1 MPGQAK
7 QNRRGKVEIQPA
19 KIRLRLIQPTA
30 TDVPGAVLVSGA
42 LLAPSW
48 GGINGRS
55 GFTSGQYERRT
66 SQEGSFQVTL
76 PNASGSDGDH
86 RDRFLSLIAPNYRPG
101 DEFVEV
107 WRGSSKGPGDLLY
120 VGVPVSPVENEQ
132 TITLNGFDPWWLLN
146 GQRET
151 TAGFW
156 CNAPRDVWEAYTQ
169 LWQPIVV
176 DGFDQTPRFNGLP
189 AGATGSAGLTNPQ
202 VTADGK
208 WAYSFAADSPVP
220 SNVRLTGTPQIAGVL
235 QTNTIFPAGL
245 SSRDSAGRWRIECAV
260 IFPATMAAND
270 AVAFSASGD
279 NGNYMTMTITPSGQA
294 FAGGLTPHLI
304 AGAIQTP
311 LVGTKIT
318 AGQHSMAI
326 EGRGRWVY
334 FYYDGQLLGVL
345 PMALSATAQPTV
357 SYLPSGTSPGQYID
371 IDHFVIRQAQ
381 PFLMRS
387 QTDHGDY
394 QLPGSPT
401 PGGLGGAYFN
411 DVDLGTDQYRLQKV
425 LNPLRSVST
434 SGVGLY
440 ARRVDPTINFPVQ
453 NPPTWQPA
461 GGGPNTFSARW
472 TGSIYLDLANY
483 DYRVQTIGSVAVRA
497 WIGKTRFP
505 IEQVIDNWSYNGGTN
520 TSGYFRQWLG
530 RASGWY
536 PIIVECYQEAQQA
549 GLTFSWER
557 SDQPNVFTVVPSNML
572 SPQGI
577 FEQQIRNDSYYQ
589 QLKNLQDS
597 YGYQATLEPMSLES
611 GEFPGRL
618 CPRVRVGKD
627 TDVILDHDNTI
638 APQVTIA
645 ADQVADSIIVDAQG
659 LADPSGSGQLYAE
672 AFNLG
677 EYGKHLV
684 PWTQYDSPG
693 DIQVPA
699 QLHQRAQ
706 ALLALRQGPL
716 ISVDGRP
723 EARREIVQ
731 TFDANDPSQP
741 AVFPVGGKLAEWKC
755 LPGDG
760 VRRRFPRIGVNDL
773 TPTQIVS
780 VQWAFYPDGIS
791 PPAVGFRQKVRSA
804 KETLTRLARES
815 IDESRNYQ
823 SQFAIVPGSHAS
835 NNGAGAAIPSLST
848 DTYSRVSLPANMA
861 NVVRATFVVES
872 IIAAG
877 TAQTIYIN
885 NISTGLAFTAAGR
898 YDVTGFVGRDGTNAR
913 AAASTVGGTT
923 QCDYKLELLLRV

>member
-1 MPGQAK
+1 MPGQSK

-19 KIRLRLIQPTA
+19 KIRLRLIQPGNG
-30 TDVPGAVLVSGA
+30 PGTVQVLGT
-42 LLAPSW
+42 LLVPSW
-48 GGINGRS
+48 EGINGRS

-66 SQEGSFQVTL
+66 SQEGAFQVTL
-76 PNASGSDGDH
+76 PNASGSDGNH
-86 RDRFLSLIAPNYRPG
+86 RDRFLCLTNPRYRPG
-101 DEFVEV
+101 DEYIEIT
-107 WRGSSKGPGDLLY
+107 RASGKGPGDLLY

-151 TAGFW
+151 TTGFW
-156 CNAPRDVWEAYTQ
+156 CNAPRDVWEEYTK
-169 LWQPIVV
+169 LWRPIVV
-176 DGFDQTPRFNGLP
+176 DGFDQTPRFNGGTNQNN
-189 AGATGSAGLTNPQ
+189 GA
-202 VTADGK
+202 
-208 WAYSFAADSPVP
+208 WFYSLASDSPVP
-220 SNVRLTGTPQIAGVL
+220 SNVRLIGGGTTATAAKL

-245 SSRDSAGRWRIECAV
+245 SSSDSSGRWRIECSV
-260 IFPATMAAND
+260 IFPATMGPRD
-270 AVAFSASGD
+270 AVAFGAGGD
-279 NGNYMTMTITPSGQA
+279 NGNYMTMELTPSGQA
-294 FAGGLTPHLI
+294 VYGDNTPRLI

-311 LVGTKIT
+311 LAGTNIT

-334 FYYDGQLLGVL
+334 FYYDGHLLGVL
-345 PMALSATAQPTV
+345 PMALSTTAQPIIFYIPV
-357 SYLPSGTSPGQYID
+357 GTSPGQYID
-371 IDHFVIRQAQ
+371 VDHFVIRQAQ

-394 QLPGSPT
+394 RLPGSPT
-401 PGGLGGAYFN
+401 PGGLDGAYFN
-411 DVDLGTDQYRLQKV
+411 DVDLASDQYRLQRV

-440 ARRVDPTINFPVQ
+440 ARRVDPTVNFPNQ

-461 GGGPNTFSARW
+461 GGGPNYFSARW
-472 TGSIYLDLANY
+472 TGSIYLDLSNY
-483 DYRVQTIGSVAVRA
+483 DYRVQTIATVAIRV

-530 RASGWY
+530 QVSGWY
-536 PIIVECYQEAQQA
+536 PIIIECYQDGTTA

-557 SDQPNVFTVVPSNML
+557 SDQPGVFNVVPSNML

-659 LADPSGSGQLYAE
+659 LADPSGSGQLFAE

-699 QLHQRAQ
+699 QLRQRAQ

-731 TFDANDPSQP
+731 MFDPHDPSQP
-741 AVFPVGGKLAEWKC
+741 AVFPVGGKLAEWQC

-760 VRRRFPRIGVNDL
+760 VRRRFPRIALNDL
-773 TPTQIVS
+773 TPTPAVS
-780 VQWAFYPDGIS
+780 VQWTFYPDGIS
-791 PPAVGFRQKVRSA
+791 PPAVGFRQRVRSA
-804 KETLTRLARES
+804 KETLTRIARES

-848 DTYSRVSLPANMA
+848 DTYTRVSLPANMA
-861 NVVRATFVVES
+861 TVIRATFVVES

-885 NISTGLAFTAAGR
+885 NISTGLTFTAAGR
-898 YDVTGFVGRDGTNAR
+898 YDVTGFVGRDGTNSR
-913 AAASTVGGTT
+913 ATANTAGGTT
-923 QCDYKLELLLRV
+923 QCDYKLELLLRI

>member
-1 MPGQAK
+1 MPGQSK

-19 KIRLRLIQPTA
+19 KIRLRLIQPSTG
-30 TDVPGAVLVSGA
+30 PGAVQVGGFSY
-42 LLAPSW
+42 APSW
-48 GGINGRS
+48 EAINGRS
-55 GFTSGQYERRT
+55 GFMSGQYERRT
-66 SQEGSFQVTL
+66 SQEGAFQVTL

-86 RDRFLSLIAPNYRPG
+86 RDRFLSLIAPRYRPG

-107 WRGSSKGPGDLLY
+107 WRMSGKGPGDLLY

-132 TITLNGFDPWWLLN
+132 TITLNGFDAWWLLN

-156 CNAPRDVWEAYTQ
+156 CNAPRDVWEEYTK
-169 LWQPIVV
+169 LWQPIVA
-176 DGFDQTPRFNGLP
+176 DGFDQTGRFNG
-189 AGATGSAGLTNPQ
+189 GTGQNNGT
-202 VTADGK
+202 
-208 WAYSFAADSPVP
+208 WFYSLASDSPVP
-220 SNVRLTGTPQIAGVL
+220 SNVRLIGGGTL
-235 QTNTIFPAGL
+235 QTQGTLVTAYTFPAGL
-245 SSRDSAGRWRIECAV
+245 GSSDPSGRWRVECSAT
-260 IFPATMAAND
+260 FPATMAPND
-270 AVAFSASGD
+270 AVYFGIGGAHGSGGD
-279 NGNYMTMTITPSGQA
+279 NYITLVLTPSGRA
-294 FAGGLTPHLI
+294 FP
-304 AGAIQTP
+304 GAINTPLLGSGVIQVP
-311 LVGTKIT
+311 LVGTSIT
-318 AGQHSMAI
+318 AGRHSLAI

-334 FYYDGQLLGVL
+334 YYFDGQLLGVL
-345 PMALSATAQPTV
+345 PMATGTIAQPTIAY
-357 SYLPSGTSPGQYID
+357 SSDGTSPGQYID
-371 IDHFVIRQAQ
+371 IDHFVVRRAR

-394 QLPGSPT
+394 NLPGSPT
-401 PGGLGGAYFN
+401 PGGLDGAYFN
-411 DVDLGTDQYRLQKV
+411 DVDLIGDQYGYQKV
-425 LNPLRSVST
+425 LNPLRSMST
-434 SGVGLY
+434 TGIGLY
-440 ARRVDPTINFPVQ
+440 ARRVDPTINFPNQ
-453 NPPTWQPA
+453 ATPNWQPA
-461 GGGPNTFSARW
+461 GGGPDNFSARW

-483 DYRVQTIGSVAVRA
+483 DYRVQTISPVAIRV

-505 IEQVIDNWSYNGGTN
+505 TEQSIDNWPARGPFQPI
-520 TSGYFRQWLG
+520 TSGYFQSYLG
-530 RASGWY
+530 RISGWY
-536 PIIVECYQEAQQA
+536 PIVIEFAKQYGGA
-549 GLTFSWER
+549 GLIFNWER

-638 APQVTIA
+638 APQVTVT
-645 ADQVADSIIVDAQG
+645 ADQVADTILVDAQG

-693 DIQVPA
+693 DIQAPA
-699 QLHQRAQ
+699 QLRQRAQ
-706 ALLALRQGPL
+706 SLLALRQGPL

-731 TFDANDPSQP
+731 MFDPHDPSQP
-741 AVFPVGGKLAEWKC
+741 AVFPVGGRLAEWQC

-760 VRRRFPRIGVNDL
+760 VRRRFPRIAVNDL

-791 PPAVGFRQKVRSA
+791 PPAVGFRQRVRSV
-804 KETLTRLARES
+804 KETLTRIARES

-823 SQFAIVPGSHAS
+823 SQFVIVTGAHAS
-835 NNGAGAAIPSLST
+835 NNGAGAASPGIST

-861 NVVRATFVVES
+861 AVVRATFVVES
-872 IIAAG
+872 IIVAG

-885 NISTGLAFTAAGR
+885 NISTGLTFTAAGR
-898 YDVTGFVGRDGTNAR
+898 YDVTGFVGRDGTNSR
-913 AAASTVGGTT
+913 AAASTQGGTT
-923 QCDYKLELLLRV
+923 QCDYKLELLLRI